1 MARGIDRTELLEL
14 LAETVNNENP
24 MLHLMEFLLGHLM
37 EAEVEVIVGADRS
50 ERTDKRKNYR
60 SGYRNRRFDTRLG
73 SMELKI
79 PKLRTGGYVP
89 CFLDR
94 GKRCE
99 EALIAV
105 VAEAYVS
112 GISTRKLDE
121 FVQSLG
127 IAGISKSQVSQM
139 AKSLDKEA
147 EAFRTRSL
155 RETSY
160 PILIVDALFEK
171 VRVDG
176 VIQSTAVM
184 VVCGINAEG
193 RREVV
198 GIELMPEESK
208 DAYLSMF
215 SSLKERGLDKPAL
228 IISDAHKGLVSAIAE
243 GFPGTLWQRCK
254 VHLMRNI
261 MAYVSQKGKN
271 EVSGRLK
278 EIWLAPTREAA
289 LARAKEFCQ
298 SFEKRYPKAV
308 ETLENG
314 LEDSLTFYAFP
325 KIDPRKIS
333 SSNMLERLNREFR
346 RRSKVVT
353 VFPSIEAYLRLLTT
367 YVIEYTDDWQNTGR
381 AYIEASALQN
391 YAR

>member
-37 EAEVEVIVGADRS
+37 EAEVEVIVGADKS
-50 ERTDKRKNYR
+50 ERTDKRTNYR
-60 SGYRNRRFDTRLG
+60 SGYRGRRFDTRLG
-73 SMELKI
+73 SIDLKV
-79 PKLRTGGYVP
+79 PKLRSGGYVP
-89 CFLDR
+89 SFLSR

-105 VAEAYVS
+105 VAEAYVC
-112 GISTRKLDE
+112 GTSTRKMDE
-121 FVQSLG
+121 LMQSLG
-127 IAGISKSQVSQM
+127 IIGISKSQVSQIT
-139 AKSLDKEA
+139 KSLDTEA

-155 RETSY
+155 QGRAY
-160 PILIVDALFEK
+160 PILMVDALYEK

-176 VIQSTAVM
+176 AVQSTAVM

-215 SSLKERGLDKPAL
+215 NSLKERGLDKPVL

-243 GFPGTLWQRCK
+243 GFPGALWQRCK
-254 VHLMRNI
+254 VHFMRNI
-261 MAYVSQKGKN
+261 LAHVSQKGKD
-271 EVSGRLK
+271 EVAGCLK
-278 EIWLAPTREAA
+278 EIWLAPTKKAA

-298 SFEKRYPKAV
+298 AFRNRYPKAV

-325 KIDPRKIS
+325 KIDSRKIA

-381 AYIEASALQN
+381 AYIDASSLQN
-391 YAR
+391 YVR

>member
-1 MARGIDRTELLEL
+1 MEFTLS
-14 LAETVNNENP
+14 
-24 MLHLMEFLLGHLM
+24 HLMD
-37 EAEVEVIVGADRS
+37 AEVEVIVGADKS
-50 ERTDKRKNYR
+50 ERTEKRKNYR
-60 SGYRNRRFDTRLG
+60 SGYRDRRFDTRLG
-73 SMELKI
+73 SIDLKI

-89 CFLDR
+89 AFLNR

-105 VAEAYVS
+105 VAEAYVC
-112 GISTRKLDE
+112 GTSTRKMDE
-121 FVQSLG
+121 FVQTFG

-139 AKSLDKEA
+139 AKSLDVEIK
-147 EAFRTRSL
+147 AFRTRSL
-155 RETSY
+155 RRTSY
-160 PILIVDALFEK
+160 PILIVDALYEK

-176 VIQSTAVM
+176 VVQSTAVM

-193 RREVV
+193 RREVI

-208 DAYLSMF
+208 DAYLSLF

-228 IISDAHKGLVSAIAE
+228 IISDAHKGLISAIAE

-254 VHLMRNI
+254 VHFMRNI
-261 MAYVSQKGKN
+261 MAHISQKGKN
-271 EVSGRLK
+271 EVAECLK
-278 EIWLAPTREAA
+278 EIWLAPTKEAA

-298 SFEKRYPKAV
+298 TFVKRYPKTV

-314 LEDSLTFYAFP
+314 LEDSLTYYAFP
-325 KIDPRKIS
+325 KLDHRKIS

-353 VFPSIEAYLRLLTT
+353 VFPSTEAYLRLLTT
-367 YVIEYTDDWQNTGR
+367 YVIDYTNDWQNTGR
-381 AYIEASALQN
+381 AYLDVSSLQN
-391 YAR
+391 YVR

>member
-1 MARGIDRTELLEL
+1 MKSSL
-14 LAETVNNENP
+14 
-24 MLHLMEFLLGHLM
+24 
-37 EAEVEVIVGADRS
+37 GADRS
-50 ERTDKRKNYR
+50 ERTEKRKNYR
-60 SGYRNRRFDTRLG
+60 SGYRDRRFDTRLG
-73 SMELKI
+73 SMDLKI

-89 CFLDR
+89 CFLNH

-112 GISTRKLDE
+112 GISTRKMDE
-121 FVQSLG
+121 FVQSFG
-127 IAGISKSQVSQM
+127 IAGTSKSQVSQM
-139 AKSLDKEA
+139 AKSLDREA

-160 PILIVDALFEK
+160 PILIVDALYEK

-176 VIQSTAVM
+176 VVQSTAVM

-193 RREVV
+193 KREVV
-198 GIELMPEESK
+198 GIELMAEESK
-208 DAYLSMF
+208 DAYLSLF
-215 SSLKERGLDKPAL
+215 NSLKVRGLDKTAL
-228 IISDAHKGLVSAIAE
+228 IISDAHKGLVSATAE

-254 VHLMRNI
+254 VHFMRNI
-261 MAYVSQKGKN
+261 MAHVSQKGKD
-271 EVSGRLK
+271 EVAGSFK
-278 EIWLAPTREAA
+278 EIWLAPTKEAA

-298 SFEKRYPKAV
+298 AFKKRYPKAV

-325 KIDPRKIS
+325 KLDARKIS
-333 SSNMLERLNREFR
+333 SSNMLERLNKEFW

-353 VFPSIEAYLRLLTT
+353 VFPSMGAYLRLL
-367 YVIEYTDDWQNTGR
+367 VQV
-381 AYIEASALQN
+381 SA
-391 YAR
+391 RDEGMGCGDME

>member
-24 MLHLMEFLLGHLM
+24 MLHLMDFFLGHLM

-50 ERTDKRKNYR
+50 ERTEKRKNYR
-60 SGYRNRRFDTRLG
+60 SGYRDRRFDTRLG
-73 SMELKI
+73 SMDLKI

-89 CFLDR
+89 CFLNH

-105 VAEAYVS
+105 IAEAYVN
-112 GISTRKLDE
+112 GISTRKMDE
-121 FVQSLG
+121 FVQSFG

-139 AKSLDKEA
+139 AKSLDREA

-160 PILIVDALFEK
+160 PILIVDALYEK

-176 VIQSTAVM
+176 VVQSTAVM

-193 RREVV
+193 KREVV
-198 GIELMPEESK
+198 GIELRPEESK
-208 DAYLSMF
+208 DAYLSLF
-215 SSLKERGLDKPAL
+215 NSLKVRGLDKTAL

-254 VHLMRNI
+254 VHFM
-261 MAYVSQKGKN
+261 
-271 EVSGRLK
+271 
-278 EIWLAPTREAA
+278 
-289 LARAKEFCQ
+289 
-298 SFEKRYPKAV
+298 
-308 ETLENG
+308 
-314 LEDSLTFYAFP
+314 
-325 KIDPRKIS
+325 
-333 SSNMLERLNREFR
+333 
-346 RRSKVVT
+346 
-353 VFPSIEAYLRLLTT
+353 
-367 YVIEYTDDWQNTGR
+367 GR
-381 AYIEASALQN
+381 AYLDLSSLQK
-391 YAR
+391 YVR